1 LKVDE
6 LEAVDIL
13 ANNYK
18 ILLMPGYPFGAP
30 GYLRL
35 SYGSLEPSRALEAVD
50 KLKHGIEYLMKL
62 STERK
67 LIIKDL

>member
-1 LKVDE
+1 
-6 LEAVDIL
+6 
-13 ANNYK
+13 
-18 ILLMPGYPFGAP
+18 MPGYPFGAP